1 MVDITFVHNVPS
13 SSSSFVRDSRMLKL
27 MLFLGRSWYRK
38 RRAPLQNELNVC
50 YIISVVV
57 VFNGVISVVGIL
69 AGPSSFNSHK
79 YTYVL

>member
-1 MVDITFVHNVPS
+1 MEEADTE
-13 SSSSFVRDSRMLKL
+13 KEE
-27 MLFLGRSWYRK
+27 
-38 RRAPLQNELNVC
+38 ATLQNELNVC

-79 YTYVL
+79 YTYVLYGKKL